1 MPGVSVDTIIP
12 ATVFAHF
19 RKVFAADA
27 DVSFSIANSGA
38 LALFSDGNTTL
49 TSRVIEGRYPDFD
62 RIIPTSIPAA
72 LLCRLPICYPLSAS
86 QSRLQNRTQ
95 TGLT

>member
-27 DVSFSIANSGA
+27 DVSFSTANSGA
-38 LALFSDGNTTL
+38 LAIFMMVNHAHKPRDRGAV
-49 TSRVIEGRYPDFD
+49 SR
-62 RIIPTSIPAA
+62 
-72 LLCRLPICYPLSAS
+72 C
-86 QSRLQNRTQ
+86 
-95 TGLT
+95 